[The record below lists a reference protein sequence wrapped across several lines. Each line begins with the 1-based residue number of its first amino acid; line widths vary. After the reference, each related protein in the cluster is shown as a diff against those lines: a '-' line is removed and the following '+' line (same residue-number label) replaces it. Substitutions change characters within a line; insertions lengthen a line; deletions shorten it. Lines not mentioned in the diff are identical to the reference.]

1 MMKKTPTPHS
11 TPRLKPL
18 AASLAVLLAATAA
31 RDAQAMSDRYALR
44 MQQHQAAKAGFAFA
58 TAPREV
64 APLRPAG
71 TLAVTSCADDADP
84 GTLRNV
90 LATAVEGDTVDL
102 SALTC
107 STITLTQGPI
117 DTSALGE
124 HQLYDVTLQGPGRGA
139 LTIEAGGQS
148 QVFVIGGFSS
158 AKGTFTANDLTIAN
172 GSYSGSLAACV
183 LGFGG
188 ALALNRVD
196 ITNCHSSGTYQ
207 LIFGGAVDIYTLR
220 MDDSTITSSS
230 ATGTGANSTAAGG
243 GAYAGDT
250 TLVNSKV
257 SGNTV
262 TAPIAIREGYFSVGG
277 GLYAQGD
284 LTLTNSTISGNS
296 IEATGENEQ
305 ARGGGVYV
313 RGIATISGT
322 TIDNNSADGDGGGVF
337 KAIYSVYGEP
347 GGTNPTTS
355 LTVTDSTLSGNA
367 AGGRGGGIGIS
378 RPLNLINST
387 IADNEAALGGGGV
400 LFLLDGVEDA
410 SGPLDLQSSIVAG
423 NRAGDGASFAAGIDA
438 DAALTVTG
446 ANSLVQQAGATIT
459 LPADTLDADPL
470 LLPLSLDG
478 GATRTHALAAGSP
491 AIDTGNNAA
500 KLEFDQRGEGFARV
514 SGAAADIGAFEMQQP
529 PADADLIFRDG
540 FDGEAEPTTV
550 EYSYDDGDGDTN
562 QGPPSSF
569 DPDMLWGNYFM
580 AQPGGEVITKISVA
594 FGPTFPSLANGP
606 VTFWLLQ
613 DDDGDLDPRNAH
625 VVASV
630 AATPNVVN
638 DEFFTVEIS
647 PTWVH
652 GGFFVGA
659 SAKLEGGA
667 DKPARVDRDDPG
679 DKSWFFYA
687 PDIAATIDDLAAAPF
702 GTRNDNTQYVA
713 LPGTFM
719 VRATGSST
727 P

>member
-1 MMKKTPTPHS
+1 MKNYRLRHAA
-11 TPRLKPL
+11 PRLKPL
-18 AASLAVLLAATAA
+18 AASLAVLLAATAVHDA
-31 RDAQAMSDRYALR
+31 RAASDRYALR
-44 MQQHQAAKAGFAFA
+44 MQQHQAAKTGFPLAI
-58 TAPREV
+58 APRQ
-64 APLRPAG
+64 ATPLRPAS
-71 TLAVTSCADDADP
+71 TLTVTSCADDADP

-102 SALTC
+102 SQLTC

-117 DTSALGE
+117 DTSVLGD
-124 HQLYDVTLQGPGRGA
+124 HHLYDVTLQGPGRDK
-139 LTIEAGGQS
+139 LTIDADGQS

-158 AKGTFTANDLTIAN
+158 DKGTFTANDLSIAN

-183 LGFGG
+183 QGFGG
-188 ALALNRVD
+188 TLVLNRVD
-196 ITNCHSSGTYQ
+196 VTNCHSSGTYQ
-207 LIFGGAVDIYTLR
+207 LIFGGAVDVDALR
-220 MDDSTITSSS
+220 MDDSTITASS

-250 TLVNSKV
+250 TLVNSRI

-262 TAPIAIREGYFSVGG
+262 TAPIAVRDGYFSVGG

-284 LTLTNSTISGNS
+284 LTLTDSTISGNS
-296 IEATGENEQ
+296 IEATAENEQ

-322 TIDNNSADGDGGGVF
+322 TIDHNSADGDGGGVF

-347 GGTNPTTS
+347 GGSNPTTS
-355 LTVTDSTLSGNA
+355 LTITDSTLSGNVS
-367 AGGRGGGIGIS
+367 GGRGGGLGIS

-387 IADNEAALGGGGV
+387 ITDNEAALGGGGV
-400 LFLLDGVEDA
+400 AFLLDGVEDA
-410 SGPLDLQSSIVAG
+410 SGPLDLGSSIIAA
-423 NRAGDGASFAAGIDA
+423 NRAGDGATFAAGLDT

-446 ANSLVQQAGATIT
+446 ANSLVQQAGATIA
-459 LPADTLDADPL
+459 LPADTLDTDPL
-470 LLPLSLDG
+470 LLPLAWNG
-478 GATRTHALAAGSP
+478 GPTRTHALGAGSP
-491 AIDTGNNAA
+491 AIDAGNNAA
-500 KLEFDQRGEGFARV
+500 NLPFDQRGEGFARV

-529 PADADLIFRDG
+529 PPDADLIFRDG
-540 FDGEAEPTTV
+540 FDGEIAPTTI
-550 EYSYDDGDGDTN
+550 EYAYDDGDGDTN

-569 DPDMLWGNYFM
+569 DPDMLWGNYYL
-580 AQPGGEVITKISVA
+580 AQPGGEVITKISIA

-613 DDDGDLDPRNAH
+613 DDDADLDPRNAH
-625 VVASV
+625 VVASIE
-630 AATPNVVN
+630 ATPDVVN
-638 DEFFTVEIS
+638 DEFFTVDIS

-659 SAKLEGGA
+659 SAKLDGGA
-667 DKPARVDRDDPG
+667 DKPARVDRDASG

-702 GTRNDNTQYVA
+702 GTRNDNPQYVP
-713 LPGTFM
+713 LPGAFM
-719 VRATGSST
+719 VRATGTST